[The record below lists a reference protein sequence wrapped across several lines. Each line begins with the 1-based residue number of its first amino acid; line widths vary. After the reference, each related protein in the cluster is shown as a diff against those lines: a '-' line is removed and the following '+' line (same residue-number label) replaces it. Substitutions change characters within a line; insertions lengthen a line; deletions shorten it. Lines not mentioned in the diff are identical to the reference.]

1 MQQRGWTWKEL
12 HNLRRRNKTM
22 KSSSHDDSP
31 RRKKPKKK
39 ARREEDDSPR
49 HKKPKKKARP
59 KEEER
64 ESVEE
69 EVKAERRLL
78 NAQDVIDAGNE
89 IMVTISTSA
98 REVIAQDGTVKRV
111 VYWEEDNVKPAV
123 ANKTNCRMLM
133 SSISKFVDEWPG
145 RHVRLTTGPTNMG
158 PGIVFDV
165 LDDNEVDEDDYDA
178 EEDEEED
185 V

>member
-1 MQQRGWTWKEL
+1 MSKKRK
-12 HNLRRRNKTM
+12 KTARPHEH
-22 KSSSHDDSP
+22 SHDDSR

-39 ARREEDDSPR
+39 PRRKEDDSSR
-49 HKKPKKKARP
+49 RKKPKKKARP
-59 KEEER
+59 KEKER

-69 EVKAERRLL
+69 EVKAESRLL
-78 NAQDVIDAGNE
+78 KAQDVIDAGNE
-89 IMVTISTSA
+89 IMVTISTTA
-98 REVIAQDGTVKRV
+98 REVIAQDGTEKRV

-133 SSISKFVDEWPG
+133 SSISKFIDEWPG

-178 EEDEEED
+178 EEGEEED